1 MVPRKRQ
8 IEKLGLFMT
17 DASFDSKSK
26 LASIAIV
33 NLKTKHV
40 ESIQKHLNSVG
51 ESETNGIIEAL
62 KLGIGKYSNIVI
74 FCDNQGSVAYV
85 SDKVKSSDFW
95 STKYLTIQI
104 IWLPR
109 EETYLADFFTKNITD
124 SDKNMQLKIDSF
136 KKECK
141 TTNVMDLFLSIN
153 DKHIIIKDLF
163 SDSFKEFNL
172 LNDFK
177 FKSTLLNSIFER
189 NIFREKTELDLKE
202 MKEDCELL
210 FKIEPKLFKKES
222 PFFQAMQGLLNTN

>member
-40 ESIQKHLNSVG
+40 SSIQKHFNSVG
-51 ESETNGIIEAL
+51 ESESNGIIEAL
-62 KLGIGKYSNIVI
+62 KLGVGKYSNIVV
-74 FCDNQGSVAYV
+74 FCDNQGSVSYL
-85 SDKVKSSDFW
+85 SEKVKSSDFW
-95 STKYLTIQI
+95 SSKYFTIQI

-109 EETYLADFFTKNITD
+109 EETYLADFFTKNITEPE
-124 SDKNMQLKIDSF
+124 KNMQLKIESF
-136 KKECK
+136 KNECK
-141 TTNVMDLFLSIN
+141 TTNVMELFLSIN
-153 DKHIIIKDLF
+153 DKHKIIKELF
-163 SDSFKEFNL
+163 KKSFEEFTF
-172 LNDFK
+172 LNNFK
-177 FKSTLLNSIFER
+177 FKSFILKEIFEK
-189 NIFREKTELDLKE
+189 NIFKEKTDLDLKE
-202 MKEDCELL
+202 MKEDCEFL